1 MLRPSPKFLVGAILV
16 PQTQEFATVHANPG
30 ADPCA
35 RLIGSRGANVAP
47 EAESHGRQKR
57 PWRTSPWLA
66 CFVFVVCVCR
76 IRTQSFGV
84 CRVSVKFLVEFFV
97 G

>member
-66 CFVFVVCVCR
+66 CFVFVVCVCVEYAHKVL
-76 IRTQSFGV
+76 GY
-84 CRVSVKFLVEFFV
+84 VEFLLSFWLNFL
-97 G
+97 